1 MINFWRIYLPKSPVL
16 YLITKYFNAFS
27 FVCINFNVNS
37 YKFRIRIQTIKG
49 TGQLCESF
57 AQLPRPRDYRDYSIA
72 SIALNRPV
80 FQFVAV
86 L

>member
-1 MINFWRIYLPKSPVL
+1 MNIYISGL
-16 YLITKYFNAFS
+16 
-27 FVCINFNVNS
+27 S
-37 YKFRIRIQTIKG
+37 YG
-49 TGQLCESF
+49 TTD
-57 AQLPRPRDYRDYSIA
+57 APRPRDYRDYSIA

>member
-1 MINFWRIYLPKSPVL
+1 MRGEIRDG
-16 YLITKYFNAFS
+16 FS
-27 FVCINFNVNS
+27 FWILKNYIDIDRKN
-37 YKFRIRIQTIKG
+37 RIITG

-86 L
+86 S